1 MEYKHYTLS
10 VTQPEYWQ
18 EIHNQLCHE
27 SECEHVPNRCVECS
41 DEKEHSQTR
50 GTFLLSEEE
59 VQELLNH
66 PNVKWIEL
74 SPIHHP
80 EVYPTPVQCTKRWP
94 TDVKIYRDLN
104 TSISPTPTPEE
115 INRTNWAIKRTVLQ
129 KSSDF
134 WTQTGEF
141 IPPVLGNVDYTIDGS
156 NTDIIIQDSGVL
168 QYHPEFLDSTGK
180 SRVRDVILDGPYYID
195 PVYFNINGLTTI
207 KPDGR
212 IGITELAAK
221 NWWQNSSLRSPQ
233 FSSIGTFTIPA
244 AYNEND
250 TLGTNLDGSNGLTDS
265 HGTSC
270 ASLSAGK
277 NFGTAFN
284 ANIWSIYCVSRNRK
298 FSVPIELTFDLMK
311 VFHLYKPINPATGIK
326 NPTIISG
333 SWVYLGGFDG
343 TTVVS
348 YSFEGQV
355 GTFIGNSPAADPT
368 KPVLYA
374 KESLTPRPEQYR
386 NYVSS
391 SRSASTDLAGSELM
405 DSGAIFVASAGNSNQ
420 RLGIGL
426 DDPHLLDYFTD
437 IIFPFD
443 PNPEFPAGTIP
454 SGHRNWLTPSG
465 MGYDS
470 VADFHPVICVGAMDD
485 FSLSDGAERKAFYS
499 NNGPGVDV
507 WAPADE
513 TLAAGIIGLDPYVRA
528 DNGLFRDC
536 LFNGTSAAAPVV
548 AGIVAIH
555 LQLNPT
561 STSSQVKDWL
571 FTSGSVT
578 LTNEYLDQYPD
589 PNTLTYW
596 SGRYNMRGAEKRII
610 YNPYSTFFVPP
621 PPPTPPPPPP
631 GPTPPPP
638 PPPPGPTP
646 PPPPPGPPGP
656 AVDDIYTKLTIEG
669 DGLSLFGI
677 SIE

>member
-1 MEYKHYTLS
+1 MQYKHYTLS

-18 EIHNQLCHE
+18 EIHDSLCGE
-27 SECEHVPNRCVECS
+27 SDCDHIPNRCVECS
-41 DEKEHSQTR
+41 DEKEHSPTR
-50 GTFLLSEEE
+50 GTFLLTEEE
-59 VQELLNH
+59 AQELTNH
-66 PNVKWIEL
+66 PNIKWIEL
-74 SPIHHP
+74 SSIEYPKIYPQPVPIAS
-80 EVYPTPVQCTKRWP
+80 RWP
-94 TDVKIYRDLN
+94 TDVKIYRDLQL
-104 TSISPTPTPEE
+104 SISPTPAPEE
-115 INRTNWAIKRTVLQ
+115 INRTNWAIKRTILQ

-180 SRVRDVILDGPYYID
+180 SRVRDIILDGPYHID
-195 PVYFNINGLTTI
+195 PIYFNTNGLTVI

-233 FSSIGTFTIPA
+233 FSSIGTFIIPP

-250 TLGTNLDGSNGLTDS
+250 TLGTNLNGSSGLTDS
-265 HGTSC
+265 HGTAC

-284 ANIWSIYCVSRNRK
+284 ANIWSIYCVSRSRK
-298 FSVPIELTFDLMK
+298 FNVPIELTFDLMK
-311 VFHLYKPINPATGIK
+311 VFHQYKPINPVTGVK
-326 NPTIISG
+326 NPTIING
-333 SWVYLGGFDG
+333 SWAYFAGFNSS
-343 TTVVS
+343 TTVS
-348 YSFEGQV
+348 YSFSGQV
-355 GTFIGNSPAADPT
+355 GTFIGNAPATDPT

-374 KESLTPRPEQYR
+374 KEALTTASDGRYR
-386 NYVSS
+386 DYVSS

-405 DSGAIFVASAGNSNQ
+405 DSGAIFVAAAGNSNQ

-426 DDPHLLDYFTD
+426 GDPHLLDYFTD
-437 IIFPFD
+437 VTFPFD
-443 PNPEFPAGTIP
+443 PNPEFPAGTVP
-454 SGHRNWLTPSG
+454 SGHRNWLTPTG
-465 MGYDS
+465 MGYNS
-470 VADFHPVICVGAMDD
+470 VTDFHPVICVGAMDD
-485 FSLSDGAERKAFYS
+485 FRLSDGAERKTFYS
-499 NNGPGVDV
+499 NNGPGIDV

-513 TLAAGIIGLDPYVRA
+513 TLAAGLNFDANKYQRQ
-528 DNGLFRDC
+528 DNILFYDRY
-536 LFNGTSAAAPVV
+536 FNGTSAAAPVV

-561 STSSQVKDWL
+561 STSSQVKNWL

-578 LTNEYLDQYPD
+578 LTSEYLDQYPD
-589 PNTLTYW
+589 STSVTYW
-596 SGRYNMRGAEKRII
+596 SGQYNMRGAEKRII
-610 YNPYSTFFVPP
+610 YNPYSTSFVPP
-621 PPPTPPPPPP
+621 PPPPPPP

-638 PPPPGPTP
+638 PPPP
-646 PPPPPGPPGP
+646 PGPPGP
-656 AVDDIYTKLTIEG
+656 GVDDIYTKLTIEG